1 MDALRV
7 AQVIPRTESEGPG
20 WRFAVWT
27 QGCTLRCR
35 GCCNPEMFSA
45 EGGKLEDVR
54 ELAERAAASDVEGVS
69 LLGGEPFEQ
78 AAGCAA
84 FATAARGLGLSVMV
98 FSGYTLE
105 ELRARP
111 DASTLLAECD
121 LLVDG
126 RFERDKLDTSRRW
139 IGSSNQRLHFMTT
152 RYDEADPRFAA
163 SGQSAELRL
172 VRGELV
178 MNGWPGLVPTVS
190 RSKAR

>member
-35 GCCNPEMFSA
+35 GCCNPEMFPA
-45 EGGKLEDVR
+45 QGGKLEDAGA
-54 ELAERAAASDVEGVS
+54 LAERAAASGVEGVS

-78 AAGCAA
+78 ATGCAA
-84 FATAARGLGLSVMV
+84 FAKAARGHGLSVMV

-105 ELRARP
+105 ELRTRA
-111 DASTLLAECD
+111 DAVGLLAECD

-126 RFERDKLDTSRRW
+126 RFERDKLDASRRW

-152 RYDEADPRFAA
+152 HYDPTDPRFRAP
-163 SGQSAELRL
+163 QTAELRL
-172 VRGELV
+172 ARGELV
-178 MNGWPGLVPTVS
+178 MNGWPSLIPIVS
-190 RSKAR
+190 RTKPQ